1 MTEAGPLDLI
11 SDDDDRDS
19 DDDTRLIPLPGVR
32 KGEAIDNNCYQTL
45 AAQPVHACNSVTWDF
60 THPASMLWL
69 FTCCNVCTH
78 DE

>member
-32 KGEAIDNNCYQTL
+32 KGEAIDNNC
-45 AAQPVHACNSVTWDF
+45 
-60 THPASMLWL
+60 
-69 FTCCNVCTH
+69 
-78 DE
+78 